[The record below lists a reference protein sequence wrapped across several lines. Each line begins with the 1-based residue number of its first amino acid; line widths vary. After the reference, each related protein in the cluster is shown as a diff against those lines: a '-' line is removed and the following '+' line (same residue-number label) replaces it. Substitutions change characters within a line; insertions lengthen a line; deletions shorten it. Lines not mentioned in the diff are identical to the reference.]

1 MKINLYSPI
10 RETITFGQLIG
21 RLSIHIVSQM
31 IITAIGGLATLKIED
46 WRATTIFILMVL
58 GNGISVVTAFLDK
71 SSSIPVSQNSI
82 TEKIV

>member
-10 RETITFGQLIG
+10 RETITFGQLLG
-21 RLSIHIVSQM
+21 RLSIHIISQM

-71 SSSIPVSQNSI
+71 SAAIPRS
-82 TEKIV
+82 KINLEIK